1 MMPNII
7 LNRKLFSCILVLFSC
22 IVLQAQNKTIDSL
35 LTLLKN
41 EKTDTGKVNH
51 FNNLFFE
58 YEYTDNIKAKEYLDN
73 ALELSEKI
81 DYKKGLATTYIH
93 LGWFAEDMGNYQQA
107 IIHYQQSLKISEKL
121 ADKKSISATLGNIGV
136 AYYNLSDFP
145 KALDFYF
152 KTLKIAEEL
161 GDKNKI
167 QKQLGNIGIIYHEQ
181 GDYSKALDYYFK
193 ALKIA
198 KELDDKYGIASDNGS
213 IGNAYKAQA
222 YIAISHQGYKESD
235 SLYIKALDY
244 YFKALKLFEEL
255 DDKTKIAT
263 QLTNIGTVYHDQKDY
278 QKALDYYF
286 KALKIDKE
294 LGDKNGIATNLGNI
308 GSLFTSIKKYA
319 EAEKYMLQALA
330 IADSIGMLKEK
341 IQFENSISELYMQTG
356 NNKKAL
362 EHYIKA
368 MKAKDS
374 LFNEA
379 KSREIMNFEF
389 EKKEASIKAE
399 QDKKD
404 ALAAADIR
412 RQKIIIWSVIS
423 GLLLVIMFA
432 GFIFRSLRVTR
443 KQKQVIEI
451 KSKETEEQKKVIEEQ
466 KKIVEEKNKDITDSI
481 NYANRIQRA
490 ILPHRRDIWAA
501 FPQSFVLF
509 KPKDIV
515 SGDFYFFHKNE
526 QSAFIAAV
534 DCTGHGVPGAFMSML
549 GVSFLNEI
557 VRKKEI
563 MKASDILDHLRDSII
578 EALQQKGQTGEQKDG
593 MDIALCA
600 INTANFQLQFAG
612 ANNPLFIIR
621 GKKPQGFQNIE
632 VLGNIEEIEPDK
644 QPVAIYENMRPFTNN
659 VINLQKGDTIYL
671 TSDGY
676 QDQFGGP
683 KNKKFKIK
691 QLKEIFL
698 NIADKPMLEQREILD
713 TTFENWRGELEQ
725 IDDVTILGLKI

>member
-1 MMPNII
+1 
-7 LNRKLFSCILVLFSC
+7 
-22 IVLQAQNKTIDSL
+22 L
-35 LTLLKN
+35 LSLLKN
-41 EKTDTGKVNH
+41 EKTDTGKVNY
-51 FNNLFFE
+51 FNKLFLE
-58 YEYTDNIKAKEYLDN
+58 YEYSDNVKARYYIYK
-73 ALELSEKI
+73 ALRLSEKI
-81 DYKKGLATTYIH
+81 NYEKGLATTYKY
-93 LGWFAEDMGNYQQA
+93 LGTFAEDTNNLQQA
-107 IIHYQQSLKISEKL
+107 IIHFKQSLKIFEKL
-121 ADKKSISATLGNIGV
+121 GDKKNISAMLFFIG
-136 AYYNLSDFP
+136 AEYYSQCEYP
-145 KALDFYF
+145 KAIEYYL
-152 KTLKIAEEL
+152 KSLKIAEEL
-161 GDKNKI
+161 CDKSRIAKL
-167 QKQLGNIGIIYHEQ
+167 LGNIGIVYHDQ
-181 GDYSKALDYYFK
+181 GDYTIALDYCFK
-193 ALKIA
+193 GLKIA
-198 KELDDKYGIASDNGS
+198 EKINDKYGIASDYGS
-213 IGNAYKAQA
+213 IGNTYKEQA
-222 YIAISHQGYKESD
+222 YIAISHQDYKKSD
-235 SLYIKALDY
+235 SLYKKALDY

-255 DDKTKIAT
+255 DDNYRIAT

-278 QKALDYYF
+278 QKAIDYYF
-286 KALKIDKE
+286 RALKIDE
-294 LGDKNGIATNLGNI
+294 EQGDKSGIATDYGNI
-308 GSLFTSIKKYA
+308 GLLYVPLKKYD
-319 EAEKYMLQALA
+319 EAEKYLIQAIE
-330 IADSIGMLKEK
+330 IADSIGILEK
-341 IQFENSISELYMQTG
+341 KMDFENSISELYTQTG
-356 NNKKAL
+356 KNKKAL
-362 EHYIKA
+362 EHYKKSIELR
-368 MKAKDS
+368 DT
-374 LFNEA
+374 LFNQD
-379 KSREIMNFEF
+379 KSRKIMNFEF
-389 EKKEASIKAE
+389 EKKEAAARAE

-404 ALAAADIR
+404 ALATAENR
-412 RQKIIIWSVIS
+412 RQKVIIWSVVS
-423 GLLLVIMFA
+423 GLLFVILFA
-432 GFIFRSLRVTR
+432 GFIFRSLRITR

-563 MKASDILDHLRDSII
+563 TKASDILDHLRDSII

-698 NIADKPMLEQREILD
+698 NIAAQPMLEQREILN